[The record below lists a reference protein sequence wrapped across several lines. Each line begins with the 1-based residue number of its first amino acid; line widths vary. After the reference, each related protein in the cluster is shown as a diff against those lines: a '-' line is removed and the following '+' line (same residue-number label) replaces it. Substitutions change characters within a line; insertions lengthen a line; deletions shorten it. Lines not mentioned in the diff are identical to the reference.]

1 MELLQ
6 APLRLPLRIL
16 GFANLEPSTISHLQ
30 SLGVYPGGTITLVE
44 VALGAAVCR
53 VKDSRLAF
61 DHDVS
66 RNILVEV
73 AQ

>member
-6 APLRLPLRIL
+6 APSRTPLRIL
-16 GFANLEPSTISHLQ
+16 GFKNLEPSTISHLQ
-30 SLGVYPGGTITLVE
+30 SLGVYPGGTLMLVE

-61 DHDVS
+61 DHEVS

-73 AQ
+73 EE